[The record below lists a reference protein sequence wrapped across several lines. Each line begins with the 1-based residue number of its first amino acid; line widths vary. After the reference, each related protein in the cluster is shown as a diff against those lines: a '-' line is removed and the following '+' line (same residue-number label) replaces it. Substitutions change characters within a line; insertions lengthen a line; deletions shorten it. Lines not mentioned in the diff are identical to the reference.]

1 MGMDTSLPDLLASW
15 LITLRGQRKSPHTV
29 AGYSTAVRSFLGF
42 CERSGLPAELTRD
55 NVTAFMASHTGQ
67 TSTARLNLTVLKLFA
82 RWLEAEEGFDAAP
95 VAGLRPPRQDDRAV
109 PDLSIGEVER
119 LLKVCEG
126 RSLVDRRD
134 RALLAMFAE
143 TGLRAAEMIAL
154 DVGDVDLIECVL
166 HVRRGKGGKGRRVHF
181 SPGTAAVIDRYQRTR
196 RVVVPHPAQG
206 PLWIS
211 RSGDRLSYT
220 GMVTALKARATQ
232 AGVIGFHVHRLRH
245 TAAVR
250 WLRAG
255 GTETGLRSHAGWSS
269 NTMVARY
276 VKAASEQLAGEE
288 FDRLH
293 LGVID
298 L

>member
-1 MGMDTSLPDLLASW
+1 MDTSLPELLDSW
-15 LITLRGQRKSPHTV
+15 LITLRGQRKSPHTL
-29 AGYSTAVRSFLGF
+29 AGYSAAVRSFLRF
-42 CERSGLPAELTRD
+42 CERTGLPAELTRD
-55 NVTAFMASHTGQ
+55 NVTAFMSAHTGQ
-67 TSTARLNLTVLKLFA
+67 ASTARLNLTVLKLFA
-82 RWLEAEEGFDAAP
+82 RWLAAEEGFDAAP
-95 VAGLRPPRQDDRAV
+95 VTGLRPPRQDDRAV
-109 PDLSIGEVER
+109 PDLSVGEVDR

-126 RSLVDRRD
+126 RSLVERRD

-154 DVGDVDLIECVL
+154 EVGDVDLIACVA

-181 SPGTAAVIDRYQRTR
+181 SPGTAAVIDRYLRCR
-196 RVVVPHPAQG
+196 RVVMPHPAQG
-206 PLWIS
+206 PLWIN
-211 RSGDRLSYT
+211 RSGKRLSYT

-232 AGVIGFHVHRLRH
+232 AGVIGFHLHRLRH